1 MLDRRNPV
9 NLRTT
14 LLVDE
19 STQQVRWALSEPT
32 GDKSQY
38 LPSPGDEQVD
48 TERNIGPCRG
58 NLGPV
63 AARQLGKIEMGSYFL
78 ARANICS

>member
-14 LLVDE
+14 LPVDE

-32 GDKSQY
+32 GNKSQY
-38 LPSPGDEQVD
+38 LPSPGDELVD
-48 TERNIGPCRG
+48 TERTIGPCRV

-63 AARQLGKIEMGSYFL
+63 AARQLGKIEMGSHFL